1 MVNCD
6 SDCSVGYL
14 NDPFRLANCFFQP
27 DPTDPHRILVVLRV
41 NLRQGQLH
49 ELTVNYG
56 ADYWMEYYHLLS
68 ATTLV
73 FPQLG
78 IYLLSPPS

>member
-1 MVNCD
+1 MH
-6 SDCSVGYL
+6 
-14 NDPFRLANCFFQP
+14 Q
-27 DPTDPHRILVVLRV
+27 ILVVLRV
-41 NLRQGQLH
+41 NLCQGQLH